1 MSDGAGVFYWFPC
14 GRLPRRIVGAK
25 GKKINERKER
35 QREEGRK
42 EEGKKESV
50 LPVEGRS
57 KRQTAPSPPRL
68 CARGPAERE
77 GLSEILLVSPSIA
90 VPKTP

>member
-1 MSDGAGVFYWFPC
+1 MSDGAGMFYWFPC
-14 GRLPRRIVGAK
+14 GRLLRGIVEAK

-35 QREEGRK
+35 QREEGRM
-42 EEGKKESV
+42 EEGEKESF

-57 KRQTAPSPPRL
+57 KKQTAHPHPSL

-77 GLSEILLVSPSIA
+77 GLSEILLVSHSIA